1 MKPYCA
7 ICRSGVVV
15 VVCIPCDAVG
25 AIYNVVQ
32 AVCFSGRHKFHLI
45 LRLRIRNSVVIYE
58 IRAAYGG
65 YFCVNKG
72 PRYRFK
78 RILPP
83 WNRIALSRTISR
95 TVDVRYS
102 EKPADDKMLAVAE
115 T

>member
-45 LRLRIRNSVVIYE
+45 LRLRIRNNVVIYE

-83 WNRIALSRTISR
+83 CNRSRTISR
-95 TVDVRYS
+95 TVDVLYS
-102 EKPADDKMLAVAE
+102 DGDAAEDKMLVVAE

>member
-15 VVCIPCDAVG
+15 VVWLPCDAVG

-58 IRAAYGG
+58 IRAVYGG
-65 YFCVNKG
+65 HFCVNKG
-72 PRYRFK
+72 PHYRFK

-83 WNRIALSRTISR
+83 CNRSRTISR
-95 TVDVRYS
+95 MVDVLYS
-102 EKPADDKMLAVAE
+102 EKPADDKMRAVAK